1 MEDRAE
7 VKEEADE
14 IGEGESKTLWPIMT
28 AQFIISSADPR
39 LSKNHHHHHQFMPPD
54 KRTDPNRQNCKIPA
68 TGSSPATPP
77 PTNALVKP
85 IKLQRPSTNQPIR
98 ATPQHTNLITFTS
111 QTHSLQTRTSSYNFS
126 PLDFDRITQRLH
138 RPHGQ
143 SRADERSSL
152 ASLGPIIVLLIK
164 LHAHHLPCLNKK
176 KPLCLLISAF
186 FYPSTSHHHPASIDT
201 STATDIL

>member
-39 LSKNHHHHHQFMPPD
+39 LSNHHHHHQSLPPE
-54 KRTDPNRQNCKIPA
+54 KRTDPNRQSGISLSLDAERGGARAGYIKIVCILDRFHRLQNPGHWQLA
-68 TGSSPATPP
+68 GNSPAD
-77 PTNALVKP
+77 
-85 IKLQRPSTNQPIR
+85 QRFELSWISIG
-98 ATPQHTNLITFTS
+98 L
-111 QTHSLQTRTSSYNFS
+111 
-126 PLDFDRITQRLH
+126 RLH

-176 KPLCLLISAF
+176 NPLCLLISAF
-186 FYPSTSHHHPASIDT
+186 FYPSTSHHHPASIDASS

>member
-54 KRTDPNRQNCKIPA
+54 KRTDPNRQSGISLSLDA
-68 TGSSPATPP
+68 ERGGARAGSPATPP

-98 ATPQHTNLITFTS
+98 ATPQHTNLIAFTS

-126 PLDFDRITQRLH
+126 PVSLRLD
-138 RPHGQ
+138 
-143 SRADERSSL
+143 
-152 ASLGPIIVLLIK
+152 
-164 LHAHHLPCLNKK
+164 
-176 KPLCLLISAF
+176 
-186 FYPSTSHHHPASIDT
+186 
-201 STATDIL
+201 